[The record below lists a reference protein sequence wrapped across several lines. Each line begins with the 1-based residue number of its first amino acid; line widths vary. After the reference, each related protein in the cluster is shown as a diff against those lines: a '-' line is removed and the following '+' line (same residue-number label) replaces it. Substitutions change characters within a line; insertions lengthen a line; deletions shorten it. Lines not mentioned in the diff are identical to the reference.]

1 MRLPFTRRRQ
11 NSGIYGGFGSKA
23 SEQAWQ
29 PSAHA
34 NEPGGERVPKRYR
47 RLRLRRLRR
56 PGGLSDGSGGLPG
69 IVMMAVCIAGF
80 VVGILLVLDYVRATR

>member
-11 NSGIYGGFGSKA
+11 NSGIYGGFGSRA

-34 NEPGGERVPKRYR
+34 NEPAVERVPKRLR
-47 RLRLRRLRR
+47 RLRLRRLQR
-56 PGGLSDGSGGLPG
+56 PGGLSGESAGVPG
-69 IVMMAVCIAGF
+69 IIVMGACLAGL
-80 VVGILLVLDYVRATR
+80 VVAILLVLNYMKATR